1 MKNEMGSPM
10 AATQLVTLKEV
21 ENLLKV
27 SRTTLWKLRDSD
39 GFPVPVRLCSRVHY
53 RYDDIERYVAS
64 KAA

>member
-10 AATQLVTLKEV
+10 AASQLVTLKEL

-39 GFPVPVRLCSRVHY
+39 EFPEPVPICSRVHY
-53 RYDDIERYVAS
+53 RYADIERYIAK